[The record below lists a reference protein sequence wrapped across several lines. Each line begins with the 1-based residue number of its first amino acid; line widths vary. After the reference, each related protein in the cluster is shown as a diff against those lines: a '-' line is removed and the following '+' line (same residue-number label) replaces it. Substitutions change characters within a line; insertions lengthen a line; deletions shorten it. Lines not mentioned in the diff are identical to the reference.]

1 MLLHCIFIKN
11 AMCSNFINRYLS
23 KFVYTTK
30 SSIYGNNVVYAE
42 EKKDLLNPMISF
54 TVRLDIKKF

>member
-1 MLLHCIFIKN
+1 
-11 AMCSNFINRYLS
+11 MCSNFINRYLS

-54 TVRLDIKKF
+54 TVQLDIKKF